1 MDRLLTMA
9 EVAEM
14 LGVPIATLR
23 FWRHRGTAPQALKLN
38 GTVRFR
44 EADVRAWLDA
54 QLEPAAGE

>member
-1 MDRLLTMA
+1 MDRLLTMT

-23 FWRHRGTAPQALKLN
+23 WWRNQGTAPRAIKLN
-38 GTVRFR
+38 GHVRFR
-44 EADVRAWLDA
+44 EGDVHAWLDA